1 MVGFPASQLRE
12 NVRCEPLFFF
22 SLLRE
27 TQFNRRLELRRFSPW
42 SDCVCPS
49 IASSRMTFLSMG
61 SIAGVGYDCSP
72 ELSVIAEEVQRVL
85 LGERPD
91 SILIANYASLR
102 PMVDWRAPTRWH
114 LQEAKL
120 LPGSEVLYRP
130 PTLRERD
137 REYIFAAAG
146 CRSVAVHCW
155 IVDAAGAK
163 AKGRDRDT
171 DVPFQLPERMAAEY

>member
-1 MVGFPASQLRE
+1 
-12 NVRCEPLFFF
+12 
-22 SLLRE
+22 
-27 TQFNRRLELRRFSPW
+27 
-42 SDCVCPS
+42 
-49 IASSRMTFLSMG
+49 MG

-137 REYIFAAAG
+137 RDRKYIFAAAG